1 MLINEVCK
9 ECNLTKKAVEYY
21 AEQGLIQ
28 PRITENGYRQFSETD
43 ALKLK
48 RIAVLRGLGFSVPEI
63 RTILE
68 NDSRTAIYDVL
79 NRKEFEIVELQT
91 KQALI
96 KQLAESGDWEQ
107 IEGQVEALQNKQ
119 SILNRILDKFPGF
132 YGKFVCLHF
141 APFLSEAIT
150 TNEQREAFETI
161 IRYLDGISIAVPSDV
176 QQYLDEIREN
186 ADAAVTQSASAA
198 LAAAMADPEKYIH
211 DNKEMLK
218 QYRTVAE
225 SEEYKASPAYRLQEY
240 LKQFQSESGYNDVFI
255 PAMQRLSPAYREY
268 HKSLQAAN
276 KVFLRHF
283 QQE

>member
-21 AEQGLIQ
+21 TEQGLIQ

-79 NRKEFEIVELQT
+79 NRKELEIVELQT

-161 IRYLDGISIAVPSDV
+161 TRYLDGISIAVPSD
-176 QQYLDEIREN
+176 
-186 ADAAVTQSASAA
+186 AVTQSASAE

-211 DNKEMLK
+211 DNKEMLE
-218 QYRTVAE
+218 QYRAVAE

-240 LKQFQSESGYNDVFI
+240 LKQFQRESGYNDVFI
-255 PAMQRLSPAYREY
+255 SAMQRLSPAYREY

-276 KVFLRHF
+276 EVFLRHF